1 VADRLISALLTW
13 LLRAKIKGAHKK
25 RRSGGRIGKYDLQ
38 KIIEILYEDFK
49 R

>member
-1 VADRLISALLTW
+1 VPDELMSALTRLTGV
-13 LLRAKIKGAHKK
+13 KIEGAHKE
-25 RRSGGRIGKYDLQ
+25 RRRGSRIREYDLQ

>member
-1 VADRLISALLTW
+1 MRLT
-13 LLRAKIKGAHKK
+13 RAKIKDAHKE
-25 RRSGGRIGKYDLQ
+25 RRRGCRIGEYDLQ